1 VATAV
6 NFPKVPWCIAWAIAT
21 KIIEQGV
28 IMIIQYI
35 KPCRETLKQ
44 LKADLEQLKI
54 DYKKHQ
60 MEIEQQIEF
69 IKSGS
74 PRELVDQ

>member
-1 VATAV
+1 
-6 NFPKVPWCIAWAIAT
+6 
-21 KIIEQGV
+21 
-28 IMIIQYI
+28 MIIQYI

>member
-1 VATAV
+1 M
-6 NFPKVPWCIAWAIAT
+6 K
-21 KIIEQGV
+21 
-28 IMIIQYI
+28 IQYT

-44 LKADLEQLKI
+44 LRADLKQLKI

-60 MEIEQQIEF
+60 MEIEDKIEC
-69 IKSGS
+69 IRSGS